1 MHRAIRR
8 SAPQMSA
15 RGRRAWR
22 SPSGPRR
29 SAPRF
34 AWLETPRAAVAVLG
48 YATPP
53 RGFVASLRTRR
64 GAVHPIRAT
73 GQRVTDDQRA
83 CLAERAPEFRR
94 RWSTAHGEEIGRLH
108 GQPFAPL
115 RPPALEHLPPALRLH
130 ALAEAVRLGSPPTI
144 RLKRALHVGNSPSE
158 S

>member
-83 CLAERAPEFRR
+83 CLAEERLNFGAGGQPLTARKSAGYTVSRLRPFARR
-94 RWSTAHGEEIGRLH
+94 RLST
-108 GQPFAPL
+108 F
-115 RPPALEHLPPALRLH
+115 RPPFVFMRSRKPCV
-130 ALAEAVRLGSPPTI
+130 LARRRRFG
-144 RLKRALHVGNSPSE
+144 
-158 S
+158 